1 MKLLQTIASMN
12 ATGGGTSS
20 CTYQLFNALYNLDP
34 EVRLLSMAPKSSDTE
49 VLGMALNG
57 SSTYQM
63 IIGHLSESRKTY
75 GSILK
80 IPMRKSSIPM
90 ECGWTSIMRLAL

>member
-34 EVRLLSMAPKSSDTE
+34 EVRLLSMAPKSSATE
-49 VLGMALNG
+49 VLGDG
-57 SSTYQM
+57 SQWLVN
-63 IIGHLSESRKTY
+63 LSL
-75 GSILK
+75 IH
-80 IPMRKSSIPM
+80 I
-90 ECGWTSIMRLAL
+90 